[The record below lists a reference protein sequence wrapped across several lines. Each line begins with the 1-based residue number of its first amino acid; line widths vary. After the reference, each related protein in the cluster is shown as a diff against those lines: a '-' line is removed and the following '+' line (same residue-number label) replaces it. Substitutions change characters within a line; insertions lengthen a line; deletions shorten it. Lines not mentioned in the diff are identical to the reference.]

1 MNKGAQVSSLE
12 IVPNKALSLSL
23 SLALMYVWRG
33 QTVERTES
41 VRQAREDRD
50 GRVGGATMLQP
61 LMLRLTCKA
70 AAFAPAKPLCSS
82 SFSPAQKNKT
92 NRPSLG

>member
-1 MNKGAQVSSLE
+1 ME

-50 GRVGGATMLQP
+50 GSVD
-61 LMLRLTCKA
+61 
-70 AAFAPAKPLCSS
+70 
-82 SFSPAQKNKT
+82 
-92 NRPSLG
+92 LGLDLEVV